1 MTGAAED
8 EGKMVIK
15 RVQRGVEV
23 VRGAIINTVV
33 ISIIISIALAATA
46 VAPRTSLSSV
56 GSGVS
61 KRGVGDRLWLR
72 LRLRTIH
79 ICSVKARLSLD
90 AMGGPGCSVFFFF
103 FDLFLFFL
111 FDNRHQTARQP
122 DREVSR
128 RGQHPEEVTGRTH
141 TQESEL
147 EEGVFMNLMN
157 LIN

>member
-72 LRLRTIH
+72 LRTIH
-79 ICSVKARLSLD
+79 TCSVKARLSLD